1 MEPATK
7 LENFYS
13 ISTPPRISKKRDFY
27 SNLGSEMDSATLRN
41 RITLKN
47 ERKKI
52 QNNYDARI
60 NRDFT
65 TTVRRFSP
73 SFTFPHSHKII
84 VLIMNTE
91 TNVTQRF
98 LSLFIA
104 FSSLLPGEIPIFL
117 NYASIV
123 RIAQKVRDIR
133 LDVKNF
139 FTFKKKKKS

>member
-84 VLIMNTE
+84 VLIIRHRTRKR
-91 TNVTQRF
+91 TSLNVF
-98 LSLFIA
+98 YL
-104 FSSLLPGEIPIFL
+104 FSSLFPPFCQARFQFSLIMPPS
-117 NYASIV
+117 YV
-123 RIAQKVRDIR
+123 
-133 LDVKNF
+133 
-139 FTFKKKKKS
+139 